1 MSPNNDN
8 QEPQRS
14 IEERIDALTGN
25 NVHLNGRL
33 NAMASEYAFSIK
45 LHADMIVSLDTQMQQ
60 LTANVDKLTTD
71 VRNLT
76 IDVQNLTID
85 VRNLTEI
92 SKRNTEHAARLDIK
106 FDRLAEIMTGLFQK
120 HDERITAIERK
131 L

>member
-25 NVHLNGRL
+25 NVQFNERL
-33 NAMASEYAFSIK
+33 NAMAGEYAFSLK

-60 LTANVDKLTTD
+60 LTANVEKLTT
-71 VRNLT
+71 
-76 IDVQNLTID
+76 DVQNLTID
-85 VRNLTEI
+85 VKNLTELSRRI
-92 SKRNTEHAARLDIK
+92 TEHSARLDLK
-106 FDRLAEIMTGLFQK
+106 FDRLAEIMTGLLQK

>member
-33 NAMASEYAFSIK
+33 NAMASEYAFSLK

-60 LTANVDKLTTD
+60 LTANVDKLT
-71 VRNLT
+71 
-76 IDVQNLTID
+76 ID
-85 VRNLTEI
+85 VRDLTEI
-92 SKRNTEHAARLDIK
+92 SKRNTEHAARLDAK
-106 FDRLAEIMTGLFQK
+106 FERLAEIMTGLFQK
-120 HDERITAIERK
+120 HDERIAAIERK